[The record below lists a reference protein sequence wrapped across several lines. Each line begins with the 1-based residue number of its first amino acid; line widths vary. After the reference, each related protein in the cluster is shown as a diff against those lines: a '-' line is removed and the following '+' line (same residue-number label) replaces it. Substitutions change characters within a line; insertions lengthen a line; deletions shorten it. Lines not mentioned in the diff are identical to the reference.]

1 MYLVIIILI
10 LIYIREAVTPITEP
24 AWLATSGA
32 RSQIDN
38 IRASLSLSYTH
49 THSYI

>member
-1 MYLVIIILI
+1 MFLVIIILI
-10 LIYIREAVTPITEP
+10 LIYIREAVTPIREP
-24 AWLATSGA
+24 A
-32 RSQIDN
+32 SQIDN

>member
-10 LIYIREAVTPITEP
+10 LIYIREAVTPIQEP
-24 AWLATSGA
+24 D
-32 RSQIDN
+32 SQIDN
-38 IRASLSLSYTH
+38 IRASPSLSYTH